1 MYGLEDPL
9 DSPDFDPIAFIN
21 QNFPTGR
28 VTHPTRTFSK
38 SLIVSRLFDFFSNL
52 TTCYFSLSFHSRYL
66 SATFCTESSLDGLD
80 TFVVGISSQIST
92 LDEEISRA
100 VQAQSMAGKQAS
112 KVIDAIT
119 EATDV
124 ALSAVYR

>member
-38 SLIVSRLFDFFSNL
+38 SLIVSRLFDFFSYL
-52 TTCYFSLSFHSRYL
+52 PTCYYSIILYLRNLS
-66 SATFCTESSLDGLD
+66 TIFCTESSLDGLD

-112 KVIDAIT
+112 KVTDAIA
-119 EATDV
+119 EAAHVT
-124 ALSAVYR
+124 LPTIS